1 MKKVKKTKKKYFSPF
16 TVFATAIVV
25 ILVSF
30 VLYGN
35 ISLNELTIENSNKQK
50 ELAAVVDSNEIL
62 RLEIERKNSLGNI
75 EQIATEQL
83 GMVKLQDYQIHTVN
97 LESDDSVEI
106 TTVNDKNTIIDGIV
120 ASFNILL
127 EYLN

>member
-1 MKKVKKTKKKYFSPF
+1 MKKAKKTKKRYFSPF
-16 TVFATAIVV
+16 TVFATVIVV

-35 ISLNELTIENSNKQK
+35 ISLNELTIENSNSQK
-50 ELAAVVDSNEIL
+50 ELASVIDSNEIL

-106 TTVNDKNTIIDGIV
+106 VTTDDKNTIIDGIV

>member
-1 MKKVKKTKKKYFSPF
+1 MKKAKKTKKKYLSPF
-16 TVFATAIVV
+16 TVLATAVTL
-25 ILVSF
+25 ILAGF

-50 ELAAVVDSNEIL
+50 ELAAVLDANEIL
-62 RLEIERKNSLGNI
+62 QLEIDRKNSLGNI

-83 GMVKLQDYQIHTVN
+83 GMIKLQDYQIHTVN

-106 TTVNDKNTIIDGIV
+106 VTEEHKNNVLDGIV

>member
-1 MKKVKKTKKKYFSPF
+1 MKNNKKTKRKYFSPF
-16 TVFATAIVV
+16 TALATVIVV
-25 ILVSF
+25 ALTAFI
-30 VLYGN
+30 LYGN

-50 ELAAVVDSNEIL
+50 ELTAVNDANEIL
-62 RLEIERKNSLGNI
+62 RLEIDRKNSLGNI

-106 TTVNDKNTIIDGIV
+106 VKESDRATIIDGIV

-127 EYLN
+127 EYLD

>member
-1 MKKVKKTKKKYFSPF
+1 MKNNKKTKRKYFSPF
-16 TVFATAIVV
+16 TAFATVIVV
-25 ILVSF
+25 ALTAF

-50 ELAAVVDSNEIL
+50 ELTEMIDANEIL
-62 RLEIERKNSLGNI
+62 RLEIDRKNSLGNI

-97 LESDDSVEI
+97 LQSDDSVEI
-106 TTVNDKNTIIDGIV
+106 AEKAERSGVLDGIV

-127 EYLN
+127 EYLD

>member
-1 MKKVKKTKKKYFSPF
+1 MKKAKKTKKRYFSPF
-16 TVFATAIVV
+16 TVFSTLIVV
-25 ILVSF
+25 ILTAF

-50 ELAAVVDSNEIL
+50 ELAAVIDANEIL
-62 RLEIERKNSLGNI
+62 RLEIDRKNSLGNI

-106 TTVNDKNTIIDGIV
+106 ASTDDKNSIIDGIV

>member
-1 MKKVKKTKKKYFSPF
+1 MKKAKKTKKRYFSPF
-16 TVFATAIVV
+16 TVFATVIVV

-35 ISLNELTIENSNKQK
+35 ISLNELTIENSNSQK
-50 ELAAVVDSNEIL
+50 ELASVIDSNEIL

-106 TTVNDKNTIIDGIV
+106 AATDDKNTIIDGIV

>member
-1 MKKVKKTKKKYFSPF
+1 MKNNKKTKRKYFSPF
-16 TVFATAIVV
+16 TAFATVIVV
-25 ILVSF
+25 ALTAF

-50 ELAAVVDSNEIL
+50 ELLAVIDANEIL
-62 RLEIERKNSLGNI
+62 RLEIDRKNSLGNI

-83 GMVKLQDYQIHTVN
+83 GMVKLQDYQVHTVN

-106 TTVNDKNTIIDGIV
+106 VKEDKQTTVLDGIV

>member
-1 MKKVKKTKKKYFSPF
+1 MKKTKKAKKGYFSPF
-16 TVFATAIVV
+16 TVFATVV
-25 ILVSF
+25 VVFLTAFI
-30 VLYGN
+30 LYGN

-50 ELAAVVDSNEIL
+50 ELAAVIDSNEIL
-62 RLEIERKNSLGNI
+62 RLEIDRKNSLGNI

-106 TTVNDKNTIIDGIV
+106 VSSQDKNGFIDGIV

>member
-1 MKKVKKTKKKYFSPF
+1 MKNNKKTKRKYFSPF
-16 TVFATAIVV
+16 TVLATVIVV
-25 ILVSF
+25 ALTAF

-50 ELAAVVDSNEIL
+50 ELTEMIDANEIL
-62 RLEIERKNSLGNI
+62 RLEIDRKNSLGNI

-106 TTVNDKNTIIDGIV
+106 VKEADRPGVLDGIV

-127 EYLN
+127 EYLD

>member
-1 MKKVKKTKKKYFSPF
+1 MKNTKKIKRKYFSPF
-16 TVFATAIVV
+16 TAIATIIVV
-25 ILVSF
+25 LLTAF

-50 ELAAVVDSNEIL
+50 ELLAVIDANEIL
-62 RLEIERKNSLGNI
+62 RLEIDRKNSLGNI

-83 GMVKLQDYQIHTVN
+83 GMIKLQDYQVHTVN
-97 LESDDSVEI
+97 LENNDSVEI
-106 TTVNDKNTIIDGIV
+106 VKEDKGTTVLDGIV

>member
-1 MKKVKKTKKKYFSPF
+1 MKNNKKTKRKYFSPF
-16 TVFATAIVV
+16 TALATVIVV
-25 ILVSF
+25 ALTAFI
-30 VLYGN
+30 LYGN

-50 ELAAVVDSNEIL
+50 ELLAVVDANEIL
-62 RLEIERKNSLGNI
+62 RLEIDRKNSLGNI

-106 TTVNDKNTIIDGIV
+106 VKESDRATIIDGIV

-127 EYLN
+127 EYLD

>member
-1 MKKVKKTKKKYFSPF
+1 MKKAKKIKKRYFSPF
-16 TVFATAIVV
+16 TVFATLIVV
-25 ILVSF
+25 ILISF

-50 ELAAVVDSNEIL
+50 ELAAVIDANEIL

-106 TTVNDKNTIIDGIV
+106 VTSDDKNNIFDGIV

>member
-1 MKKVKKTKKKYFSPF
+1 MKNNKKTKRKYFSPF
-16 TVFATAIVV
+16 TALATVIVV
-25 ILVSF
+25 ALTAF

-50 ELAAVVDSNEIL
+50 ELATVVDANEIL

-106 TTVNDKNTIIDGIV
+106 ANDKNRPGVLDGIV

-127 EYLN
+127 EYLD

>member
-1 MKKVKKTKKKYFSPF
+1 MKNNKKTKRKYFSPF
-16 TVFATAIVV
+16 TALATVIVV
-25 ILVSF
+25 ALTAFI
-30 VLYGN
+30 LYGN

-50 ELAAVVDSNEIL
+50 ELTAVVDANEIL
-62 RLEIERKNSLGNI
+62 RLEIDRKNSLGNI

-106 TTVNDKNTIIDGIV
+106 VKESDRATIIDGIV

-127 EYLN
+127 EYLD